1 MTLPSLARTPC
12 LRCRFIGEPAMV
24 THVADGKCG
33 LKGRFSEALTLLARV

>member
-1 MTLPSLARTPC
+1 
-12 LRCRFIGEPAMV
+12 MV